1 MRLTKSKQKG
11 VFMKKIILG
20 ITAIALSFCLT
31 ACGSA
36 SNDAG
41 LTDLSNQLDETSNT
55 IVDMQTI
62 SPNSISLSQSLKNDK
77 LHSAS
82 QNARQYSLT
91 EQYYKAEILEKTA
104 QIRDKLDSNV
114 KLSKNQSSALK
125 DLVLSLNKNTCLA
138 KNTKGEMMSAE
149 KTIKSLKKSSSKN
162 QERLSAKY
170 NKLRCN
176 SNIRMAYYENILD
189 ILDEIENCL
198 NITEDDTQTK
208 VLSLETEDKQDA
220 NIEPKTAKKSYFRKN
235 IDTFKPAEDKNV
247 VENEQKDDLRGRNA
261 DTYGPSI
268 RNIDTY
274 NPYRYSNIPYG
285 YGAMPY
291 GGYQMPYGR
300 GFMRRYPGGA
310 FGSNYYNRISTPQN
324 PSIPASTENLENIKE
339 TEKEEKTESTT
350 VSLMQ
355 SIQKQH
361 KLKNKKDDPIVV
373 AY

>member
-1 MRLTKSKQKG
+1 
-11 VFMKKIILG
+11 MKKIILG
-20 ITAIALSFCLT
+20 ITAIFLSVCLA

-36 SNDAG
+36 SNDAE

-62 SPNSISLSQSLKNDK
+62 SPSSISLSQTLKNDR
-77 LHSAS
+77 LHSTS
-82 QNARQYSLT
+82 QDARQHSLT

-104 QIRDKLDSNV
+104 QIKDKLNSNV

-125 DLVLSLNKNTCLA
+125 DLVLNLNKSTCLA
-138 KNTKGEMMSAE
+138 KNTKGEMLGVE
-149 KTIKSLKKSSSKN
+149 KSIKSLKRNSSKN

-176 SNIRMAYYENILD
+176 SNVRMAYYENILD

-198 NITEDDTQTK
+198 GIYEDDSQTK
-208 VLSLETEDKQDA
+208 VLSHETDEDKQDT
-220 NIEPKTAKKSYFRKN
+220 NTEQKMAKKSYFRKN
-235 IDTFKPAEDKNV
+235 IDTFKPVEDTNLTKDG
-247 VENEQKDDLRGRNA
+247 QKDDLHGRNT
-261 DTYGPSI
+261 DTYGPTI

-285 YGAMPY
+285 YGTMPY
-291 GGYQMPYGR
+291 GGFQMPYRR
-300 GFMRRYPGGA
+300 GFMREYPGGA
-310 FGSNYYNRISTPQN
+310 FGSNYYNRISSPQD
-324 PSIPASTENLENIKE
+324 PSIPASTENLDNSKE
-339 TEKEEKTESTT
+339 AEKEEKTESTA

-361 KLKNKKDDPIVV
+361 KLKDKKDDPIVV
-373 AY
+373 AF